1 MSAPEVHQLS
11 LGPLTGVAFSP
22 DRTQVAVSPNNNA
35 VQIYSKQN
43 NEWALKSTLAEH
55 DKLITAISWAPNT
68 NRIVTCSQDRNAYV
82 WTFTDGV
89 WKPALVL
96 LRINRAAT
104 SVKWS
109 PNEDKFAVGS
119 GARTIAVC
127 SFDEEN
133 NWWVSKHIKKPLRS
147 TVLSI
152 DWHPNNVLLAAG
164 AADAK
169 AYVFSAFIKG
179 VDAKPEPTVWGDRLP
194 FGTICGEF
202 SSPSGGWVRDVAF
215 SPSGDVLAYVSHDS
229 SISIVYPSGAGS
241 PPTAHLSVRCPALPY
256 LALTF
261 ISESSLIAAGHDCQP
276 VVYTGSTSGWTLSH
290 SLDDPN
296 SSSTRALTP
305 TATGS
310 RVVSGG
316 GGPGRLNTEA
326 FNLFRQ
332 ADTRGTSGP
341 KPPGGSASGGSGITQ
356 VGSDG
361 MLLTVHQ
368 NSITLVEAYEWA
380 GNGDVAKVVTAGKDG
395 RLAIWDVT
403 GKAGGLAG
411 KMSGLSV

>member
-22 DRTQVAVSPNNNA
+22 DRSQVAVSPNNNEA
-35 VQIYSKQN
+35 QIYSKTGDTW
-43 NEWALKSTLAEH
+43 ELKQTLAEH
-55 DKLITAISWAPNT
+55 DKLITAISWAPQT

-82 WTFTDGV
+82 WTPTESG

-104 SVKWS
+104 CVKWS

-133 NWWVSKHIKKPLRS
+133 NWWVSKHVKKPLRS

-179 VDAKPEPTVWGDRLP
+179 IDAKPEPTVWGDRLP

-202 SSPSGGWVRDVAF
+202 STPNGGWVHDVAF
-215 SPSGDVLAYVSHDS
+215 SPSGDVLAYVGHDS
-229 SISIVYPSGAGS
+229 SVSIVYPSGPGS
-241 PPTAHLSVRCPALPY
+241 PPTAHISIRCPALPY
-256 LALTF
+256 LSLTF
-261 ISESSLIAAGHDCQP
+261 TSESQLIAAGHDCQP
-276 VVYTGSTSGWTLSH
+276 VVFTGSSAGWAHSY
-290 SLDDPN
+290 SLDDP
-296 SSSTRALTP
+296 SSGGSKGLTP

-310 RVVSGG
+310 RVPS
-316 GGPGRLNTEA
+316 GGPGRLNNEA

-332 ADTRGTSGP
+332 ADSKGVSSRSNSV
-341 KPPGGSASGGSGITQ
+341 SAPSSAGMAA
-356 VGSDG
+356 VGQDG
-361 MLLTVHQ
+361 QLLTVHQ
-368 NSITLVEAYEWA
+368 NSITFIEPYEWNSS
-380 GNGDVAKVVTAGKDG
+380 GEVTKVTTAGKDG
-395 RLAIWDVT
+395 RLVIWSV
-403 GKAGGLAG
+403 AGGKPG
-411 KMSGLSV
+411 GLSGRMGGLHV